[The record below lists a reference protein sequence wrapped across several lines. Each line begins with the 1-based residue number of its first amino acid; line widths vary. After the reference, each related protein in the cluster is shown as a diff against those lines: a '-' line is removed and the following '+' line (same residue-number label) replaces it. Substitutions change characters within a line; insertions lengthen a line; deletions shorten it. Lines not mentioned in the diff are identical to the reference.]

1 MVCWETSADYAAIVI
16 LPNLTS
22 QQMRQMHG
30 GGCDIVIAVIILPE
44 MHRLTGQVVAMPSP
58 GSMQPIEVFPV

>member
-1 MVCWETSADYAAIVI
+1 
-16 LPNLTS
+16 
-22 QQMRQMHG
+22 MHG